1 MKTIS
6 LKAVQNGL
14 SRDEM
19 RAVKGGCF
27 GFGAGRCYGSSITCA
42 DDSGTCSTRT
52 DDRCVCV
59 GPGGSWS
66 VISAECKR

>member
-19 RAVKGGCF
+19 RAVKGGC
-27 GFGAGRCYGSSITCA
+27 GI
-42 DDSGTCSTRT
+42 
-52 DDRCVCV
+52 
-59 GPGGSWS
+59 GGSCKTS
-66 VISAECKR
+66 CAQCNSNSECCSGVCSGDQPGCGGGNRCLR